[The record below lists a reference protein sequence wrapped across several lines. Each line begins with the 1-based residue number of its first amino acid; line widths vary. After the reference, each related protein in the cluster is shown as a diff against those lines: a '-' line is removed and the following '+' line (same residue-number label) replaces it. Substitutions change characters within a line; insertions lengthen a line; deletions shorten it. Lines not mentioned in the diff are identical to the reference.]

1 MDAMETTPI
10 ALDVRLEFSR
20 AAIQVIA
27 RDVGIRLLHIKGG
40 TVDPQ
45 VRTGRRGGSD
55 VDVIADPRRVPTL
68 HAELVRQGWV
78 VYSSFLEGSP
88 FGHAQTYRH
97 PEWGYLDLH
106 RRFPGVRIP
115 DEDAFDLLWADRASY
130 AAAGI
135 DCVTPSVDAQA
146 VLFVLNAARDVDALG
161 EEAASLWRRQDEEER
176 VRRSRLVRALRAEV
190 AFAAALGDL
199 ERYRGRREYLLW
211 KTVSRGGT
219 RAVEWWARIK
229 AAPTVGEALQTM
241 LRAPLV
247 NRAVLAHELGRE
259 PRVGDVIRAFVRRLG
274 RALRPRSGGKERKT

>member
-1 MDAMETTPI
+1 METTPI
-10 ALDVRLEFSR
+10 SLDVRLEFSR

-40 TVDPQ
+40 TLDRR
-45 VRTGRRGGSD
+45 VRAGRRSGSD
-55 VDVIADPRRVPTL
+55 VDVIADPRRVPML
-68 HAELVRQGWV
+68 HAELVRQGWT

-115 DEDAFDLLWADRASY
+115 DEDAFDLLWADRVPY

-135 DCVTPSVDAQA
+135 DCVTPSVGAQA

-161 EEAASLWRRQDEEER
+161 EEAASLWQRQDEEER
-176 VRRSRLVRALRAEV
+176 VRRSRLVRSLRAEV

-219 RAVEWWARIK
+219 RTVEWWARIK
-229 AAPTVGEALQTM
+229 AAPTVGDALQTM

-259 PRVGDVIRAFVRRLG
+259 PRAGDIVRAFVRRLG
-274 RALRPRSGGKERKT
+274 RALRPRSGGTERRT